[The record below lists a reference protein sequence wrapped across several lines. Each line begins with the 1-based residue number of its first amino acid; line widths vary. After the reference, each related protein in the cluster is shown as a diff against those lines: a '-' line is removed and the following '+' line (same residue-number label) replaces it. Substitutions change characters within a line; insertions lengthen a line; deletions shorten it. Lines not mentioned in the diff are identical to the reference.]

1 MWGSRTERKKK
12 QPKTLHGLYHG
23 ADELLLFV
31 SDQASKPGL
40 QVVKGGRTCSSGSLG
55 KSVELISVS
64 PLPCSR

>member
-1 MWGSRTERKKK
+1 MGLKDRKEKN
-12 QPKTLHGLYHG
+12 QPKTLRGLYCG

-40 QVVKGGRTCSSGSLG
+40 QVVKGGRACSSGSLG
-55 KSVELISVS
+55 KLVELISVR